1 MMLFSLARH
10 LVLSLLGFVFFF
22 PFLWMFLSSLK
33 HENEIF
39 QNTFFPHKIAF
50 WENYTKVLDTGLLMF
65 LCNGALVCLAILLL
79 QILIAYPC
87 AYALSKHEFVGK
99 RVVFNLI
106 VLCLLI
112 PTQAVCVPWYLM
124 MHKFGWLDSY
134 AALILPF
141 SISVFGIFLIRQ
153 FINTLPTDLIY
164 AAKMDGL
171 SEWSIIWRIIFPL
184 TLPAFVSFG
193 IFSVV
198 AHWNDY
204 FWPLIAVSS
213 PQYFTPTLGIVGFRN
228 NEAGT
233 QYALLM
239 AAACIVILPLIV
251 GFLLAQKR
259 FIQGVAHT
267 GIK

>member
-1 MMLFSLARH
+1 MLFSLARH
-10 LVLSLLGFVFFF
+10 FFLSLLGFIFFF

-33 HENEIF
+33 NENEIF
-39 QNTFFPHKIAF
+39 QNTLFPQKIVF
-50 WENYTKVLDTGLLMF
+50 LENYSKALDTGLLHF
-65 LCNGALVCLAILLL
+65 LCNGVLVCFAILFL

-87 AYALSKHEFVGK
+87 AYALSKHEFTGK
-99 RVVFNLI
+99 RWIFTLI
-106 VLCLLI
+106 ILCLLI
-112 PTQAVCVPWYLM
+112 PTQAICVPWYLM
-124 MHKFGWLDSY
+124 MHQLNWLDSY

-141 SISVFGIFLIRQ
+141 SISVFGIFLMRQ
-153 FINTLPTDLIY
+153 FINALPTDLIY

-213 PQYFTPTLGIVGFRN
+213 PQYFTPTLGIVGFKN

-239 AAACIVILPLIV
+239 AAACIVILPLIIA
-251 GFLLAQKR
+251 FLVAQKS